1 MQKLDIPDPSKL
13 FSLKPEGMGTP
24 YCESLASYAMR
35 LAEAHCLNVCDL
47 IYRFIHPL
55 IGSEWKNTRSRR
67 SVYKIDTVVRNNV
80 TPAHVHIGKWL
91 DMSKETEATVSALA
105 ALTKRQDLYLL
116 TTLPLKGYVKKDSV
130 LRLQRAW
137 CPACY
142 QEQRSSCQPVHD
154 LLIWSFRDVCMCRR
168 HERRLRSSCYW
179 CNSRQPVLRFWSQLG
194 QCARCGIELDAENIS
209 HYSPTFE
216 EGWKADT
223 IGDLLTRWS
232 KLESSTQKRLPTL
245 ERVLTSSYGTG
256 DIMKGLLA
264 DQ

>member
-1 MQKLDIPDPSKL
+1 MQKFNIPEPSKL
-13 FSLKPEGMGTP
+13 FSLKPEGIGTP
-24 YCESLASYAMR
+24 YSESLASYAMR
-35 LAEAHCLNVCDL
+35 LAEAHCLDVHAL

-67 SVYKIDTVVRNNV
+67 SVYRTDAVARNNV

-105 ALTKRQDLYLL
+105 ELTKRRDLHLL

-142 QEQRSSCQPVHD
+142 QEQRSLGQPIHD

-168 HERRLRSSCYW
+168 HKRRLRSSCYW
-179 CNSRQPVLRFWSQLG
+179 CNSRQPVLKFWSQPG
-194 QCARCGIELDAENIS
+194 QCGRCGIELDAENIS

-216 EGWKADT
+216 EAWKADA
-223 IGDLLTRWS
+223 IGHLLTWWS
-232 KLESSTQKRLPTL
+232 KLEPGKRKRPPTL
-245 ERVLTSSYGTG
+245 EKVLTFSYGTR
-256 DIMKGLLA
+256 DMIERLLA